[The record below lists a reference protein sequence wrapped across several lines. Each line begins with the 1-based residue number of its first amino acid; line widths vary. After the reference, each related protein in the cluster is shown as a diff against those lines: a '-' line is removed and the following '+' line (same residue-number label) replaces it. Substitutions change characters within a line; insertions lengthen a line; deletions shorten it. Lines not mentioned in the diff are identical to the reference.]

1 VAQEK
6 ISMPGLAQ
14 AGWFFDLKIKG
25 LQGFLK

>member
-14 AGWFFDLKIKG
+14 AGCFFDLKFNG
-25 LQGFLK
+25 LQGFVK